1 MVTQRLLDLQEVH
14 GAGFAGC
21 LALCVH
27 EVDYD
32 DLALNQIFIEP
43 HCLIILGFQRYLGQL
58 VRPLFFS
65 EGMSSSA
72 DSQE

>member
-32 DLALNQIFIEP
+32 GLALNKIFIEP
-43 HCLIILGFQRYLGQL
+43 HCLIILGFQRYLG
-58 VRPLFFS
+58 
-65 EGMSSSA
+65 
-72 DSQE
+72 